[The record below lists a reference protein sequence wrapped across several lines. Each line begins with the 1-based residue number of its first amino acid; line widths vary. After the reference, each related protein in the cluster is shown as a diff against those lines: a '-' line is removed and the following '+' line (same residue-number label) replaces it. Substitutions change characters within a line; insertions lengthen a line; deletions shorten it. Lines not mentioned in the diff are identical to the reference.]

1 MAAINP
7 YQRPG
12 AAVADGDEP
21 EIQPVRIFGA
31 SGRIGRV
38 RYIAYSAGLPFLIV
52 AAVAVV
58 AGLLERVLGAGG
70 SLAVPLLIGAYGL
83 ALVICVLLTIQ
94 RCHDFDVTG
103 WLSLVFLLVPL
114 AVLLLWVIP
123 GTRGANRFGPPPEP
137 NSALAVIGALVLP
150 LLVVGGIL
158 AAIAIP
164 AYQDYAKR
172 AQAAAARR

>member
-1 MAAINP
+1 MAAVNP
-7 YQRPG
+7 YRRPG

-21 EIQPVRIFGA
+21 EVQPVRVFGA

-52 AAVAVV
+52 AVVAVV
-58 AGLLERVLGAGG
+58 AALLERVLGAKGG
-70 SLAVPLLIGAYGL
+70 LLIPLLVAAYGT
-83 ALVICVLLTIQ
+83 ALVVCVLLTIQ

-103 WLSLVFLLVPL
+103 WLTIVFLLVPL

-123 GTRGANRFGPPPEP
+123 GTKGSNRYGPPPEP
-137 NSALAVIGALVLP
+137 NSALAVVGALVLP
-150 LLVVGGIL
+150 IVFVGGIL

-172 AQAAAARR
+172 AQAAAERR

>member
-21 EIQPVRIFGA
+21 EVQPVRIFGA

-58 AGLLERVLGAGG
+58 AGLLERVLGAWG

-103 WLSLVFLLVPL
+103 WLSIVFLLVPL
-114 AVLLLWVIP
+114 AVLLLWFIP
-123 GTRGANRFGPPPEP
+123 GTRGANRFGPPTEP

-150 LLVVGGIL
+150 LLVAGGIL

-172 AQAAAARR
+172 AQAAAERR

>member
-21 EIQPVRIFGA
+21 EVQPVRIFGA

-103 WLSLVFLLVPL
+103 WLSIVFLLVPL
-114 AVLLLWVIP
+114 AVLLLWFIP
-123 GTRGANRFGPPPEP
+123 GTRGANRFGPPTEP

-150 LLVVGGIL
+150 LLVAGGIL

-172 AQAAAARR
+172 AQAAADRR